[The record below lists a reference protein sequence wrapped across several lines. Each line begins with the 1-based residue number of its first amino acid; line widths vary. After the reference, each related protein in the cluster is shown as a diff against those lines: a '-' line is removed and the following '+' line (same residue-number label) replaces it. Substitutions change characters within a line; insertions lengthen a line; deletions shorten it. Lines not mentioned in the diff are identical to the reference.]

1 MRIAIAALLG
11 AIVIFLWQF
20 VSHMVLP
27 IGVMGFRAPQNEN
40 VVLQA
45 ATSGLPESGV
55 YLLPYLAPEKM
66 KDSAAV
72 QEWSARAQKNPS
84 LFVVVSPAN
93 TMVTD
98 MAPELIKQFVTNLL
112 GALLVAFV
120 LAATAWSFGMRVLGA
135 LAFGI
140 FGWLLDIVPMW
151 TWYKFPS
158 DYVIGNLLDQGI
170 GWLLAG
176 IAMAWWLGRRRRA
189 TLPPAI

>member
-1 MRIAIAALLG
+1 MRVAVAALSG

-27 IGVMGFRAPQNEN
+27 IGEMGFRAPQNES

-45 ATSGLPESGV
+45 AAGGLPDSGV

-66 KDSAAV
+66 ADPAAT
-72 QEWSARAQKNPS
+72 QAWTERAQRNPS
-84 LFVVVSPAN
+84 LFVVVAPPNKVVTNMTPA
-93 TMVTD
+93 
-98 MAPELIKQFVTNLL
+98 LIKQFVTNLL
-112 GALLVAFV
+112 GAVLVAFV

-135 LAFGI
+135 FAFGI

-151 TWYKFPS
+151 TWYRFPS
-158 DYVIGNLLDQGI
+158 DYIVGNLLDQGI

-176 IAMAWWLGRRRRA
+176 IAMAWLLGRRRA
-189 TLPPAI
+189 ALVPAV

>member
-1 MRIAIAALLG
+1 MRIAVAALFG

-20 VSHMVLP
+20 VSHMLLP
-27 IGVMGFRAPQNEN
+27 IGVMGFHAPQNED

-45 ATSGLPESGV
+45 AASGLSTPGI

-66 KDSAAV
+66 SDPAAT
-72 QEWSARAQKNPS
+72 QAWTGKAQKNPS
-84 LFVVVSPAN
+84 LFVVVGPPS
-93 TMVTD
+93 TMATN

-135 LAFGI
+135 LVFGI

-151 TWYKFPS
+151 TWYKFPA
-158 DYVIGNLLDQGI
+158 DYVVGNLLDQGI

-176 IAMAWWLGRRRRA
+176 IAMAWWLGRRRA
-189 TLPPAI
+189 TLAPAV